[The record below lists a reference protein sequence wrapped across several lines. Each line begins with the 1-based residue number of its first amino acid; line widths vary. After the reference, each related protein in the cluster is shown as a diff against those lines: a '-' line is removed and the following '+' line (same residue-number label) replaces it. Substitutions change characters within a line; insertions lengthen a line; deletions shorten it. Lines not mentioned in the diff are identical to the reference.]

1 MKSKEKKFLEYM
13 EHRIANAS
21 CFETQAIYNSIKHNF
36 LKIFEYEPIQTK
48 ENKARQ
54 DPKGSE

>member
-1 MKSKEKKFLEYM
+1 M

-36 LKIFEYEPIQTK
+36 LKIFEDAKTIQTK